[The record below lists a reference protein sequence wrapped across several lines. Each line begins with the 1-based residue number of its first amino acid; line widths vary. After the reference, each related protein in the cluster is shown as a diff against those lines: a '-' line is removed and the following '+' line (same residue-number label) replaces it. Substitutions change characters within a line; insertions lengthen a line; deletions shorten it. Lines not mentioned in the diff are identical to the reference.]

1 MALMSDTVVN
11 PAVKYNKSVNRL
23 IDVGH
28 GGDIRY
34 GTYV

>member
-23 IDVGH
+23 IVVGYLGH
-28 GGDIRY
+28 IRY

>member
-23 IDVGH
+23 IDVGYRGH
-28 GGDIRY
+28 IRY